1 MKLSSAE
8 LDLLYELVRLEA
20 NRLHREHGAEVLNF
34 QPGSWAHR
42 VITLDAKLTTDFHH
56 RRNH

>member
-1 MKLSSAE
+1 MDLNNAE

-20 NRLHREHGAEVLNF
+20 NSLHRKHGTEVLSF
-34 QPGSWAHR
+34 EPGSWGHR